1 METEEPVKEEKPEIK
16 SEPAEVKKEA
26 EDENPKEGGAGSGG
40 NTPLDEGAEDT
51 NSGDATVV
59 KTEGSSSPS
68 SQRSDEDG
76 ASKDKPRGV
85 LVIHSQMKNRKKKSV
100 RWRAEEDLEMH
111 HFFELD
117 ETERGK

>member
-1 METEEPVKEEKPEIK
+1 VI
-16 SEPAEVKKEA
+16 KKEA

-51 NSGDATVV
+51 NSRDGTVV
-59 KTEGSSSPS
+59 KAEGSSSPS